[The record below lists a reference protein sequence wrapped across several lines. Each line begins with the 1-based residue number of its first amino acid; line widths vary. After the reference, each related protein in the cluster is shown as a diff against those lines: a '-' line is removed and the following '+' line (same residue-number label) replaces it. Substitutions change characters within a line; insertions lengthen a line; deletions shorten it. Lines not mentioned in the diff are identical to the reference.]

1 MAAVDKKIFENSI
14 ARARLIHMAILVAS
28 FTLILV
34 IAAKT
39 FDNGRELRKLV
50 EDKQALQRVLNKADS
65 VIEDLN
71 AYLLADFKRR
81 KDLKFEVKPTLA
93 QLLVDTIDANKL
105 ANQIAERL
113 VSDPRFGPDKLA
125 PVNLPLTPLRQA
137 FDAPPNLSLNFGYA
151 TLAPRE
157 LRDLTFTELIVFSR
171 FTRLHPRDWIEP
183 LTKVAQASDKS
194 LPDET
199 MKFAKLLEQSP
210 SRPTDIDRD
219 DPPGLL
225 YEALHEREQMSL
237 LQAGT
242 RDATYAETL
251 AAATQNRAQIKA
263 TLENRAGYYTVSIP
277 EVGVEVT
284 AGFLA
289 VASPW
294 VLLVAFSA
302 VLFALV
308 RAGCSLKKMTNAE
321 CRELEM
327 DWTYEP
333 CLSGVAEGWRNQV
346 ATFSADLVLWSSGSI
361 ALLAYLWWLFGGGQ
375 IGNFLIAS
383 ATVLVVV
390 VHIAA
395 FHLGVRIRTK
405 K

>member
-1 MAAVDKKIFENSI
+1 VAAVDKKIFENSI
-14 ARARLIHMAILVAS
+14 ARARLIHMAILVGS

-50 EDKQALQRVLNKADS
+50 EDQQALQTVLNKADS

-71 AYLLADFKRR
+71 SYLLADFKRR

-113 VSDPRFGPDKLA
+113 VSDRRFDPDKLA

-137 FDAPPNLSLNFGYA
+137 FEAPPNLGLNFGYA

-171 FTRLHPRDWIEP
+171 FTRLHPRDWVEP
-183 LTKVAQASDKS
+183 LTKVLQAPDKS
-194 LPDET
+194 LPDEAT
-199 MKFAKLLEQSP
+199 KFAKLLEQSP
-210 SRPTDIDRD
+210 SRPTDIDRN
-219 DPPGLL
+219 DPPGSL
-225 YEALHEREQMSL
+225 YEALLEREQTSR

-242 RDATYAETL
+242 RDSTYAETL
-251 AAATQNRAQIKA
+251 AAATQGRAQIKT

-277 EVGVEVT
+277 EVGVDAT

-289 VASPW
+289 VAAPW
-294 VLLVAFSA
+294 VLLAALLA
-302 VLFALV
+302 VLFALA
-308 RAGCSLKKMTNAE
+308 RAGLSLVAMTNNE
-321 CRELEM
+321 FQELAM
-327 DWTYEP
+327 DWSYEP
-333 CLSGVAEGWRNQV
+333 CLSGVAEGWRGQAV
-346 ATFSADLVLWSSGSI
+346 TFCVDLIQWSGFSLF
-361 ALLAYLWWLFGGGQ
+361 LLVYLRWLFGGGQ
-375 IGNFLIAS
+375 ISN
-383 ATVLVVV
+383 LVIVGVFVAVV
-390 VHIAA
+390 FVHVAA
-395 FHLGVRIRTK
+395 FCLGALIRTK